1 MSDEF
6 KYNPLT
12 NDMDLVGG
20 NTSSPGQA
28 TEGNIPQFGSNPD
41 ELEDSGIASDDIL
54 VKHYGV
60 CSTAADVAEKTVTVE
75 PAEFRSLTGDRVVV
89 RFEHANTASNPTLAV
104 GNLPAKAIYANGV
117 AITDGNSKT
126 LLMGVCEFIFDGQE
140 WNLMGNH
147 INTIADVS
155 PVIDAALNNLNGEI
169 AATDPEEVGDVHCK
183 SIDMDS
189 LLKVCGYPLYI
200 IVTKAPDRAP
210 DFIGQFWIDRSAGNI
225 YMAKAVSN
233 SASFIRINN

>member
-1 MSDEF
+1 MI
-6 KYNPLT
+6 KYDFNPLT
-12 NDMDLVGG
+12 GDMDMVGG
-20 NTSSPGQA
+20 DTSSPGQA

-41 ELEDSGIASDDIL
+41 ELEDSGIAGDDIL

-89 RFEHANTASNPTLAV
+89 RFEHANTASNPTLTV

-126 LLMGVCEFIFDGQE
+126 LLMGVCEFIYDGQE

-169 AATDPEEVGDVHCK
+169 EATDPEEVGDVHCK
-183 SIDMDS
+183 SIDIDD
-189 LLKVCGYPLYI
+189 LPKVCGYPLFI
-200 IVTKAPDRAP
+200 IETKAPDRTP
-210 DFIGQFWIDRSAGNI
+210 DFIGQFWIDRTGGNI

-233 SASFIRINN
+233 SASFVRLNN